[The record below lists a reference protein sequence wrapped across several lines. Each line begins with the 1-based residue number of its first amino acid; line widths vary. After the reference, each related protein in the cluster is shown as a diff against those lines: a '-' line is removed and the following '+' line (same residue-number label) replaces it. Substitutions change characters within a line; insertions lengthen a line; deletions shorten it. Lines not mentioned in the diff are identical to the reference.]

1 MKVFDTYGN
10 EMLEASSLE
19 RRGDDLVMKGRVMG
33 SMPTTM
39 YIRPEEIWV
48 MRKLLSWSVIWYLPV
63 IIVKGWL
70 RARKL
75 RPQKSEE

>member
-10 EMLEASSLE
+10 VMLEASSLE
-19 RRGDDLVMKGRVMG
+19 QRGDDLVVKGRVMG

-39 YIRPEEIWV
+39 YIRPEEMWA
-48 MRKLLSWSVIWYLPV
+48 MRKLLSWSVIWHLPI
-63 IIVKGWL
+63 IIVKGWW

-75 RPQKSEE
+75 QPQKSAE